1 MLNRENKTAIT
12 RKGMVSNR
20 LNKFSIRK
28 YTVGTASILVGTT
41 LIFGLGNQEAK
52 AAESTNK
59 ELNEATTSAS
69 DNQSSGK
76 VDMQQLNQEDNTK
89 NDNQKEMVS
98 SQGNETTSNGN
109 KSIEK
114 ESVQSTTGNKVE
126 VSTAKSDEQASPK
139 STNEDLNTKQTI
151 SNQEALQPD
160 LQENKSVVNAQP
172 TNEENKKVDAKT
184 ESTTLNVKSDA
195 IKSNAETLVDNN
207 SNSNNENNA
216 DIILPK
222 STAPKRLNTRMRMA
236 AIQPNSTDSKNVND
250 LITSNTTL
258 TVVDADNSKTIVPAQ
273 DYLSLKSQITVDDKV
288 KSGDYF
294 TIKYSDTVQVYGL
307 NPEDIKNIGDIKDPN
322 NGETI
327 ATAKHDTANNLIT
340 YTFTDYVDRFNS
352 VKMGINYSIYMD
364 ADTIPVDKKDV
375 PFSVTI
381 GNQITTT
388 TADITYPA
396 YKEAD
401 NNSIG
406 SAFTETV
413 SHVGNVEDPGY
424 YNQVVYV
431 NPMDKDLKG
440 AKLKVEAYHPK
451 YPTNIGQINQ
461 NVTNIKIYRVPEG
474 YTLNKGYDVN
484 TNDLVDV
491 TDEFKN
497 KMTYGS
503 NQSVN
508 LDFGDITS
516 AYVVMVNTKFQYTN
530 SESPTLVQM
539 ATLSSTGNKSVS
551 TGNALGFTNNQSGG
565 AGQEVYKIGNYVWE
579 DTNKNG
585 VQELGEKGVGNVTV
599 TVFDNNTNT
608 KVGEA
613 VTKEDGSYLIPNLP
627 NGDYRVEFSN
637 LPKGYEVTPSKQGN
651 NEELDS
657 NGLSSVITVNGKDN
671 LSADLG
677 IYKPK
682 YNLGDYVWEDTN
694 KNGIQ
699 DQDEKGISGVTVTLK
714 DENGNV
720 LKTVT
725 TDADGKYKFTDLDN
739 GNYKVEFTTPEGYTP
754 TTVTSGSD
762 IEKDSNGLTTTGVI
776 NGADNMT
783 LDSGFYKT
791 PKYNL
796 GNYVWEDTNK
806 DGKQDSTEKGISG
819 VTVTLKNENGEVLQ
833 TTKTDKDGKYQFTGL
848 ENGTYKV
855 EFETPSGYTP
865 TQVGSGT
872 DEGID
877 SNGTSTT
884 GVIKDKDNDTIDS
897 GFYKPTYNLGDYV
910 WEDTNKNGVQDKDE
924 KGISGVTVTL
934 KDEND
939 KVLKTVTTDENGKYQ
954 FTDLNNGTYKV
965 EFETPSGYTPT
976 SVTSGNDTEK
986 DSNGLTTT
994 GVIKDADNM
1003 TLDSGFYKTP
1013 KYSLGDY
1020 VWYDSNK
1027 DGKQD
1032 STEKGIKDVKVTL
1045 LNEKGEVIGTTKTD
1059 ENGKYRFDNLDS
1071 GKYKVIFEKSAG
1083 YLPTKVNGTT
1093 DGEKDSNGSS
1103 VTVKINGKDDMSL
1116 DTGFYKEPKYNLG
1129 DYVWEDT
1136 NKDGIQDANEPGIKD
1151 VKVTLKDSTG
1161 KVIGTTT
1168 TDASGKYKFTDLD
1181 NGNYTV
1187 EFETPAGYTP
1197 TVKNTTAEDKDSNG
1211 LTTTG
1216 VIKDADNMTLDS
1228 GFYKTPKYSLG
1239 DYVWYDSNKDG

>member
-69 DNQSSGK
+69 DNQSSDK

-109 KSIEK
+109 KLIEK

-160 LQENKSVVNAQP
+160 LQENKSVVNVQP

-195 IKSNAETLVDNN
+195 IKSNDETLVDNN

-222 STAPKRLNTRMRMA
+222 STAPKRLNTRMRIA
-236 AIQPNSTDSKNVND
+236 AVQPSSTEAKNVND

-258 TVVDADNSKTIVPAQ
+258 TVVDADKNNKIVPAQ

-352 VKMGINYSIYMD
+352 VQMGINYSIYMD
-364 ADTIPVDKKDV
+364 ADTIPVSKNDV
-375 PFSVTI
+375 EFNVTI
-381 GNQITTT
+381 GNTTT
-388 TADITYPA
+388 KTTANIQYPD
-396 YKEAD
+396 YVVNEK
-401 NNSIG
+401 NSIG

-413 SHVGNVEDPGY
+413 SHVGNKENPGY
-424 YNQVVYV
+424 YKQTIYV
-431 NPMDKDLKG
+431 NPSENSLTN
-440 AKLKVEAYHPK
+440 AKLKVQAYHSS
-451 YPTNIGQINQ
+451 YPNNIGQINKD
-461 NVTNIKIYRVPEG
+461 VTDIKIYQVPKG

-484 TNDLVDV
+484 TKELTDV
-491 TDEFKN
+491 TNQYLQKI
-497 KMTYGS
+497 TYGDNNS
-503 NQSVN
+503 AVI
-508 LDFGDITS
+508 DFGNADS

-714 DENGNV
+714 DDNGNV

-762 IEKDSNGLTTTGVI
+762 IE
-776 NGADNMT
+776 
-783 LDSGFYKT
+783 
-791 PKYNL
+791 
-796 GNYVWEDTNK
+796 
-806 DGKQDSTEKGISG
+806 
-819 VTVTLKNENGEVLQ
+819 
-833 TTKTDKDGKYQFTGL
+833 
-848 ENGTYKV
+848 
-855 EFETPSGYTP
+855 
-865 TQVGSGT
+865 
-872 DEGID
+872 
-877 SNGTSTT
+877 
-884 GVIKDKDNDTIDS
+884 
-897 GFYKPTYNLGDYV
+897 
-910 WEDTNKNGVQDKDE
+910 
-924 KGISGVTVTL
+924 
-934 KDEND
+934 
-939 KVLKTVTTDENGKYQ
+939 
-954 FTDLNNGTYKV
+954 
-965 EFETPSGYTPT
+965 
-976 SVTSGNDTEK
+976 
-986 DSNGLTTT
+986 
-994 GVIKDADNM
+994 
-1003 TLDSGFYKTP
+1003 
-1013 KYSLGDY
+1013 
-1020 VWYDSNK
+1020 
-1027 DGKQD
+1027 
-1032 STEKGIKDVKVTL
+1032 
-1045 LNEKGEVIGTTKTD
+1045 
-1059 ENGKYRFDNLDS
+1059 
-1071 GKYKVIFEKSAG
+1071 
-1083 YLPTKVNGTT
+1083 
-1093 DGEKDSNGSS
+1093 
-1103 VTVKINGKDDMSL
+1103 
-1116 DTGFYKEPKYNLG
+1116 
-1129 DYVWEDT
+1129 
-1136 NKDGIQDANEPGIKD
+1136 
-1151 VKVTLKDSTG
+1151 
-1161 KVIGTTT
+1161 
-1168 TDASGKYKFTDLD
+1168 
-1181 NGNYTV
+1181 
-1187 EFETPAGYTP
+1187 
-1197 TVKNTTAEDKDSNG
+1197 
-1211 LTTTG
+1211 
-1216 VIKDADNMTLDS
+1216 
-1228 GFYKTPKYSLG
+1228 
-1239 DYVWYDSNKDG
+1239 

>member
-1 MLNRENKTAIT
+1 
-12 RKGMVSNR
+12 
-20 LNKFSIRK
+20 
-28 YTVGTASILVGTT
+28 
-41 LIFGLGNQEAK
+41 
-52 AAESTNK
+52 
-59 ELNEATTSAS
+59 
-69 DNQSSGK
+69 
-76 VDMQQLNQEDNTK
+76 
-89 NDNQKEMVS
+89 
-98 SQGNETTSNGN
+98 
-109 KSIEK
+109 
-114 ESVQSTTGNKVE
+114 
-126 VSTAKSDEQASPK
+126 
-139 STNEDLNTKQTI
+139 
-151 SNQEALQPD
+151 
-160 LQENKSVVNAQP
+160 
-172 TNEENKKVDAKT
+172 
-184 ESTTLNVKSDA
+184 
-195 IKSNAETLVDNN
+195 
-207 SNSNNENNA
+207 
-216 DIILPK
+216 
-222 STAPKRLNTRMRMA
+222 
-236 AIQPNSTDSKNVND
+236 
-250 LITSNTTL
+250 
-258 TVVDADNSKTIVPAQ
+258 
-273 DYLSLKSQITVDDKV
+273 SQITVDDKV

-776 NGADNMT
+776 
-783 LDSGFYKT
+783 
-791 PKYNL
+791 
-796 GNYVWEDTNK
+796 
-806 DGKQDSTEKGISG
+806 
-819 VTVTLKNENGEVLQ
+819 
-833 TTKTDKDGKYQFTGL
+833 
-848 ENGTYKV
+848 
-855 EFETPSGYTP
+855 
-865 TQVGSGT
+865 
-872 DEGID
+872 
-877 SNGTSTT
+877 
-884 GVIKDKDNDTIDS
+884 KDKDNDTIDS

-1032 STEKGIKDVKVTL
+1032 STEKGIKDVKVIL

-1071 GKYKVIFEKSAG
+1071 GKYKVIFEK
-1083 YLPTKVNGTT
+1083 PTGLTQTGTNTTEDDKDADGGEVDVTIT
-1093 DGEKDSNGSS
+1093 DH
-1103 VTVKINGKDDMSL
+1103 DD
-1116 DTGFYKEPKYNLG
+1116 
-1129 DYVWEDT
+1129 
-1136 NKDGIQDANEPGIKD
+1136 
-1151 VKVTLKDSTG
+1151 
-1161 KVIGTTT
+1161 
-1168 TDASGKYKFTDLD
+1168 FTLD
-1181 NGNYTV
+1181 NGYY
-1187 EFETPAGYTP
+1187 EEET
-1197 TVKNTTAEDKDSNG
+1197 
-1211 LTTTG
+1211 
-1216 VIKDADNMTLDS
+1216 
-1228 GFYKTPKYSLG
+1228 
-1239 DYVWYDSNKDG
+1239 

>member
-1 MLNRENKTAIT
+1 MLNRENKTVIT

-69 DNQSSGK
+69 DNQSSDK

-222 STAPKRLNTRMRMA
+222 STAPKRLNTRMRIA
-236 AIQPNSTDSKNVND
+236 AVQPSSTEAKNVND

-258 TVVDADNSKTIVPAQ
+258 TVVDADKNNKIVPAQ
-273 DYLSLKSQITVDDKV
+273 DYLELKSQIKVDDKV

-352 VKMGINYSIYMD
+352 VQMGINYSIYMD
-364 ADTIPVDKKDV
+364 ADTIPVSKNDV
-375 PFSVTI
+375 EFNVTI
-381 GNQITTT
+381 GNTTT
-388 TADITYPA
+388 KTTANIQYPD
-396 YKEAD
+396 YVVNEK
-401 NNSIG
+401 NSIG

-413 SHVGNVEDPGY
+413 SHVGNKENPGY
-424 YNQVVYV
+424 YKQTIYV
-431 NPMDKDLKG
+431 NPSENSLTN
-440 AKLKVEAYHPK
+440 AKLKVQAYHSS
-451 YPTNIGQINQ
+451 YPNNIGQINKE
-461 NVTNIKIYRVPEG
+461 VTDIKIYQVPKG

-484 TNDLVDV
+484 TKELTDV
-491 TDEFKN
+491 TNQYLQKI
-497 KMTYGS
+497 TYGDNNS
-503 NQSVN
+503 AVI
-508 LDFGDITS
+508 DFGNADS
-516 AYVVMVNTKFQYTN
+516 AYVVMVNTKFQYTT

-539 ATLSSTGNKSVS
+539 VTLSSNNSKSAS
-551 TGNALGFTNNQSGG
+551 MGNALGFTNNQSGG

-1071 GKYKVIFEKSAG
+1071 GKYKVIFEK
-1083 YLPTKVNGTT
+1083 
-1093 DGEKDSNGSS
+1093 
-1103 VTVKINGKDDMSL
+1103 
-1116 DTGFYKEPKYNLG
+1116 
-1129 DYVWEDT
+1129 
-1136 NKDGIQDANEPGIKD
+1136 
-1151 VKVTLKDSTG
+1151 
-1161 KVIGTTT
+1161 
-1168 TDASGKYKFTDLD
+1168 
-1181 NGNYTV
+1181 
-1187 EFETPAGYTP
+1187 PAG
-1197 TVKNTTAEDKDSNG
+1197 
-1211 LTTTG
+1211 L
-1216 VIKDADNMTLDS
+1216 
-1228 GFYKTPKYSLG
+1228 
-1239 DYVWYDSNKDG
+1239 

>member
-69 DNQSSGK
+69 DNQSSDKG
-76 VDMQQLNQEDNTK
+76 DMQQLNQEDNTK

-151 SNQEALQPD
+151 SNQEGLQPD
-160 LQENKSVVNAQP
+160 LLENKSVVNVQP

-222 STAPKRLNTRMRMA
+222 STAPKSLNTRMRMA

-657 NGLSSVITVNGKDN
+657 NGLSLVITVNGKDN

-1071 GKYKVIFEKSAG
+1071 GKYKVIFEK
-1083 YLPTKVNGTT
+1083 
-1093 DGEKDSNGSS
+1093 
-1103 VTVKINGKDDMSL
+1103 
-1116 DTGFYKEPKYNLG
+1116 
-1129 DYVWEDT
+1129 
-1136 NKDGIQDANEPGIKD
+1136 
-1151 VKVTLKDSTG
+1151 
-1161 KVIGTTT
+1161 
-1168 TDASGKYKFTDLD
+1168 
-1181 NGNYTV
+1181 
-1187 EFETPAGYTP
+1187 PAGLTQ
-1197 TVKNTTAEDKDSNG
+1197 TGTNTTEDDKD
-1211 LTTTG
+1211 
-1216 VIKDADNMTLDS
+1216 A
-1228 GFYKTPKYSLG
+1228 
-1239 DYVWYDSNKDG
+1239 

>member
-1 MLNRENKTAIT
+1 MLNRENKTAMT

-41 LIFGLGNQEAK
+41 LIFGIGSQEAK
-52 AAESTNK
+52 AAEVTNK
-59 ELNEATTSAS
+59 EMKEDATSVNNDQVS
-69 DNQSSGK
+69 KK
-76 VDMQQLNQEDNTK
+76 VDTGQLNKDGNTSKVDTEQLNDENINKVANQKEVTRVENSVASEKNNNSQPSENGKLQTSDVKKTEDNNATSDDQVTTTVNSQQLNTDN
-89 NDNQKEMVS
+89 
-98 SQGNETTSNGN
+98 TTSNATMSAAPIN
-109 KSIEK
+109 VSKDDLKINSE
-114 ESVQSTTGNKVE
+114 E
-126 VSTAKSDEQASPK
+126 VRNVGEKSD
-139 STNEDLNTKQTI
+139 NT
-151 SNQEALQPD
+151 D
-160 LQENKSVVNAQP
+160 NA
-172 TNEENKKVDAKT
+172 NG
-184 ESTTLNVKSDA
+184 SDV
-195 IKSNAETLVDNN
+195 IM
-207 SNSNNENNA
+207 
-216 DIILPK
+216 PK
-222 STAPKRLNTRMRMA
+222 STAPKRLNTRMRIA
-236 AIQPNSTDSKNVND
+236 AVQPSSTDSKNVNN
-250 LITSNTTL
+250 LITSTTTL
-258 TVVDADNSKTIVPAQ
+258 TVVDADKNNKIVPAQ
-273 DYLSLKSQITVDDKV
+273 DYLALKSQIKVDDKV

-352 VKMGINYSIYMD
+352 VQMGINYSIYMD
-364 ADTIPVDKKDV
+364 ADTIPVSKNDV
-375 PFSVTI
+375 EFNVTI
-381 GNQITTT
+381 GNDTTKT
-388 TADITYPA
+388 TANIQYPD
-396 YKEAD
+396 YVVNEK
-401 NNSIG
+401 NSIG

-413 SHVGNVEDPGY
+413 SHVGNKENPGY
-424 YNQVVYV
+424 YKQTIYV
-431 NPMDKDLKG
+431 NPSENSLTN
-440 AKLKVEAYHPK
+440 AKLKVQAYHSS
-451 YPTNIGQINQ
+451 YPNNIGQINKE
-461 NVTNIKIYRVPEG
+461 VTDIKIYQVPKG

-484 TNDLVDV
+484 TKELTDV
-491 TDEFKN
+491 TNQYLQKI
-497 KMTYGS
+497 TYGDNNS
-503 NQSVN
+503 AVI
-508 LDFGDITS
+508 DFGNADS
-516 AYVVMVNTKFQYTN
+516 AYVVMVNTKFQYTT

-539 ATLSSTGNKSVS
+539 VTLSSDNSKSAS
-551 TGNALGFTNNQSGG
+551 MGNALGFTNNQSGG

-637 LPKGYEVTPSKQGN
+637 LPQGYEVTPSKQGN

-657 NGLSSVITVNGKDN
+657 NGVSSVITVNGKDN

-855 EFETPSGYTP
+855 EFETPLGYTP

-1071 GKYKVIFEKSAG
+1071 GKYKVIFEK
-1083 YLPTKVNGTT
+1083 
-1093 DGEKDSNGSS
+1093 
-1103 VTVKINGKDDMSL
+1103 
-1116 DTGFYKEPKYNLG
+1116 
-1129 DYVWEDT
+1129 
-1136 NKDGIQDANEPGIKD
+1136 
-1151 VKVTLKDSTG
+1151 
-1161 KVIGTTT
+1161 
-1168 TDASGKYKFTDLD
+1168 
-1181 NGNYTV
+1181 
-1187 EFETPAGYTP
+1187 PAG
-1197 TVKNTTAEDKDSNG
+1197 
-1211 LTTTG
+1211 LTQT
-1216 VIKDADNMTLDS
+1216 
-1228 GFYKTPKYSLG
+1228 
-1239 DYVWYDSNKDG
+1239 

>member
-69 DNQSSGK
+69 DNQSSDK

-109 KSIEK
+109 KLIEK

-160 LQENKSVVNAQP
+160 LQENKSVVNVQP

-195 IKSNAETLVDNN
+195 IKSNDETLVDNN

-222 STAPKRLNTRMRMA
+222 STAPKRLNTRMRIA
-236 AIQPNSTDSKNVND
+236 AVQPSSTEAKNVND

-258 TVVDADNSKTIVPAQ
+258 TVVDADKNNKIVPAQ

-352 VKMGINYSIYMD
+352 VQMGINYSIYMD
-364 ADTIPVDKKDV
+364 ADTIPVSKNDV
-375 PFSVTI
+375 EFNVTI
-381 GNQITTT
+381 GNTTT
-388 TADITYPA
+388 KTTANIQYPD
-396 YKEAD
+396 YVVNEK
-401 NNSIG
+401 NSIG

-413 SHVGNVEDPGY
+413 SHVGNKENPGY
-424 YNQVVYV
+424 YKQTIYV
-431 NPMDKDLKG
+431 NPSENSLTN
-440 AKLKVEAYHPK
+440 AKLKVQAYHSS
-451 YPTNIGQINQ
+451 YPNNIGQINKD
-461 NVTNIKIYRVPEG
+461 VTDIKIYQVPKG

-484 TNDLVDV
+484 TKELTDV
-491 TDEFKN
+491 TNQYLQKI
-497 KMTYGS
+497 TYGDNNS
-503 NQSVN
+503 AVI
-508 LDFGDITS
+508 DFGNADS

-939 KVLKTVTTDENGKYQ
+939 KVLKTVTTDESGKYQ

-1059 ENGKYRFDNLDS
+1059 ENGKYCFDNLDS
-1071 GKYKVIFEKSAG
+1071 GKYKVIFEKPAG
-1083 YLPTKVNGTT
+1083 LTQTGTNTTEDDKDADGGEVDVTIT
-1093 DGEKDSNGSS
+1093 DH
-1103 VTVKINGKDDMSL
+1103 DD
-1116 DTGFYKEPKYNLG
+1116 
-1129 DYVWEDT
+1129 
-1136 NKDGIQDANEPGIKD
+1136 
-1151 VKVTLKDSTG
+1151 
-1161 KVIGTTT
+1161 
-1168 TDASGKYKFTDLD
+1168 FTLD
-1181 NGNYTV
+1181 NGYY
-1187 EFETPAGYTP
+1187 EE
-1197 TVKNTTAEDKDSNG
+1197 
-1211 LTTTG
+1211 
-1216 VIKDADNMTLDS
+1216 
-1228 GFYKTPKYSLG
+1228 
-1239 DYVWYDSNKDG
+1239 

>member
-69 DNQSSGK
+69 DNQSSDK

-109 KSIEK
+109 KLIEK

-160 LQENKSVVNAQP
+160 LQENKSVVNVQP

-236 AIQPNSTDSKNVND
+236 AIQPNSTDSKNVNN
-250 LITSNTTL
+250 LITSTTTL
-258 TVVDADNSKTIVPAQ
+258 TVVDADKNNKIVPAQ
-273 DYLSLKSQITVDDKV
+273 DYLTLKSQIKVDDKV

-352 VKMGINYSIYMD
+352 VQMGINYSIYMD
-364 ADTIPVDKKDV
+364 ADTIPVSKNDV
-375 PFSVTI
+375 EFNVTI
-381 GNQITTT
+381 GNTTT
-388 TADITYPA
+388 KTTANIQYPD
-396 YKEAD
+396 YVSRD

-413 SHVGNVEDPGY
+413 SHAGNAEDPGY
-424 YNQVVYV
+424 YIQTVYV
-431 NPMDKDLKG
+431 NPSEKTLTN
-440 AKLKVEAYHPK
+440 AKLKVEAYHK
-451 YPTNIGQINQ
+451 DYPDNVGQINK
-461 NVTNIKIYRVPEG
+461 NVTKIKIYQAPKDYV
-474 YTLNKGYDVN
+474 LNKGYDVN
-484 TNDLVDV
+484 TNQLIDV
-491 TDEFKN
+491 TEQFKD
-497 KMTYGS
+497 KITYGT
-503 NQSVN
+503 NDSVN
-508 LDFGDITS
+508 VDFGSINNS
-516 AYVVMVNTKFQYTN
+516 YVVMVDTKFEFTT

-539 ATLSSTGNKSVS
+539 ATLTSDGNRSVS

-1059 ENGKYRFDNLDS
+1059 ENGKY
-1071 GKYKVIFEKSAG
+1071 
-1083 YLPTKVNGTT
+1083 
-1093 DGEKDSNGSS
+1093 
-1103 VTVKINGKDDMSL
+1103 
-1116 DTGFYKEPKYNLG
+1116 
-1129 DYVWEDT
+1129 
-1136 NKDGIQDANEPGIKD
+1136 
-1151 VKVTLKDSTG
+1151 
-1161 KVIGTTT
+1161 
-1168 TDASGKYKFTDLD
+1168 
-1181 NGNYTV
+1181 
-1187 EFETPAGYTP
+1187 
-1197 TVKNTTAEDKDSNG
+1197 
-1211 LTTTG
+1211 
-1216 VIKDADNMTLDS
+1216 
-1228 GFYKTPKYSLG
+1228 
-1239 DYVWYDSNKDG
+1239 

>member
-69 DNQSSGK
+69 DNQSSDK

-109 KSIEK
+109 KLIEK

-160 LQENKSVVNAQP
+160 LQENKSVVNVQP

-195 IKSNAETLVDNN
+195 IKSNDETLVDNN

-222 STAPKRLNTRMRMA
+222 STAPKRLNTRMRIA
-236 AIQPNSTDSKNVND
+236 AVQPSSTEAKNVND

-258 TVVDADNSKTIVPAQ
+258 TVVDADKNNKIVPAQ

-352 VKMGINYSIYMD
+352 VQMGINYSIYMD
-364 ADTIPVDKKDV
+364 ADTIPVSKNDV
-375 PFSVTI
+375 EFNVTI
-381 GNQITTT
+381 GNTTT
-388 TADITYPA
+388 KTTANIQYPD
-396 YKEAD
+396 YVVNEK
-401 NNSIG
+401 NSIG

-413 SHVGNVEDPGY
+413 SHVGNKENPGY
-424 YNQVVYV
+424 YKQTIYV
-431 NPMDKDLKG
+431 NPSENSLTN
-440 AKLKVEAYHPK
+440 AKLKVQAYHSS
-451 YPTNIGQINQ
+451 YPNNIGQINKD
-461 NVTNIKIYRVPEG
+461 VTDIKIYQVPKG

-484 TNDLVDV
+484 TKELTDV
-491 TDEFKN
+491 TNQYLQKI
-497 KMTYGS
+497 TYGDNNS
-503 NQSVN
+503 AVI
-508 LDFGDITS
+508 DFGNADS

-833 TTKTDKDGKYQFTGL
+833 TTKTDKDGKYKFTGL

-994 GVIKDADNM
+994 GVIKDAD
-1003 TLDSGFYKTP
+1003 
-1013 KYSLGDY
+1013 
-1020 VWYDSNK
+1020 
-1027 DGKQD
+1027 
-1032 STEKGIKDVKVTL
+1032 
-1045 LNEKGEVIGTTKTD
+1045 
-1059 ENGKYRFDNLDS
+1059 
-1071 GKYKVIFEKSAG
+1071 
-1083 YLPTKVNGTT
+1083 
-1093 DGEKDSNGSS
+1093 
-1103 VTVKINGKDDMSL
+1103 
-1116 DTGFYKEPKYNLG
+1116 
-1129 DYVWEDT
+1129 
-1136 NKDGIQDANEPGIKD
+1136 
-1151 VKVTLKDSTG
+1151 
-1161 KVIGTTT
+1161 
-1168 TDASGKYKFTDLD
+1168 
-1181 NGNYTV
+1181 
-1187 EFETPAGYTP
+1187 
-1197 TVKNTTAEDKDSNG
+1197 
-1211 LTTTG
+1211 
-1216 VIKDADNMTLDS
+1216 
-1228 GFYKTPKYSLG
+1228 
-1239 DYVWYDSNKDG
+1239 

>member
-69 DNQSSGK
+69 DNQSSDK
-76 VDMQQLNQEDNTK
+76 VDMQQLNQEVNTK

-114 ESVQSTTGNKVE
+114 ESVQSITGNKVE

-160 LQENKSVVNAQP
+160 LQENKSVVNVQP

-195 IKSNAETLVDNN
+195 IKSSAETLVDNN
-207 SNSNNENNA
+207 GNSNNENNA

-236 AIQPNSTDSKNVND
+236 AIQPTSTDSKNVND

-258 TVVDADNSKTIVPAQ
+258 TVVDADKNNKIVPAQ
-273 DYLSLKSQITVDDKV
+273 DYLALKSQMTVDDKV

-327 ATAKHDTANNLIT
+327 ATAKHDTVNNLIT

-352 VKMGINYSIYMD
+352 VQMGINYSIYMD
-364 ADTIPVDKKDV
+364 ADTIPVSKNDV
-375 PFSVTI
+375 EFNVTI
-381 GNQITTT
+381 GNTTT
-388 TADITYPA
+388 KTTANIQYSDYVVNE
-396 YKEAD
+396 K
-401 NNSIG
+401 NSIG

-413 SHVGNVEDPGY
+413 SHVGNKENPGY
-424 YNQVVYV
+424 YKQTIYV
-431 NPMDKDLKG
+431 NPSENSLTN
-440 AKLKVEAYHPK
+440 AKLKVQAYHSS
-451 YPTNIGQINQ
+451 YPNNIGQINKE
-461 NVTNIKIYRVPEG
+461 VTDIKIYQVPKG

-484 TNDLVDV
+484 TKELTDV
-491 TDEFKN
+491 TNQYLQKI
-497 KMTYGS
+497 TYGDNNS
-503 NQSVN
+503 AVI
-508 LDFGDITS
+508 DFGNADS
-516 AYVVMVNTKFQYTN
+516 AYVVMVNTKFQYTT

-539 ATLSSTGNKSVS
+539 VTLSSDNSKSAS
-551 TGNALGFTNNQSGG
+551 MGNALGFTNNQSGG

-637 LPKGYEVTPSKQGN
+637 LPQGYEVTPSKQGN

-657 NGLSSVITVNGKDN
+657 NGVSSVITVNGKDN

-714 DENGNV
+714 DESGNV

-739 GNYKVEFTTPEGYTP
+739 GNYKVEFITPEGYTP

-855 EFETPSGYTP
+855 EFETPAGYTP

-939 KVLKTVTTDENGKYQ
+939 KVLQTVTTDENGKYQ
-954 FTDLNNGTYKV
+954 FTDLKNGTYKV

-1032 STEKGIKDVKVTL
+1032 STEKGIKDVTVTL

-1071 GKYKVIFEKSAG
+1071 GKYKVIFEK
-1083 YLPTKVNGTT
+1083 
-1093 DGEKDSNGSS
+1093 
-1103 VTVKINGKDDMSL
+1103 
-1116 DTGFYKEPKYNLG
+1116 
-1129 DYVWEDT
+1129 
-1136 NKDGIQDANEPGIKD
+1136 
-1151 VKVTLKDSTG
+1151 
-1161 KVIGTTT
+1161 
-1168 TDASGKYKFTDLD
+1168 
-1181 NGNYTV
+1181 
-1187 EFETPAGYTP
+1187 PAGLTQ
-1197 TVKNTTAEDKDSNG
+1197 TGTNTTEDD
-1211 LTTTG
+1211 
-1216 VIKDADNMTLDS
+1216 KDADGGEVDVTITDHDDFTIDNGYFEEET
-1228 GFYKTPKYSLG
+1228 
-1239 DYVWYDSNKDG
+1239 

>member
-69 DNQSSGK
+69 DNQSSDK

-160 LQENKSVVNAQP
+160 LQENKSVVNVQP

-222 STAPKRLNTRMRMA
+222 STAPKRLNTRMRIA
-236 AIQPNSTDSKNVND
+236 AVQPSSTEAKNVND

-258 TVVDADNSKTIVPAQ
+258 TVVDADKNNKIVPAQ

-352 VKMGINYSIYMD
+352 VQMGINYSIYMD
-364 ADTIPVDKKDV
+364 ADTIPVSKNDV
-375 PFSVTI
+375 EFNVTI
-381 GNQITTT
+381 GNTTT
-388 TADITYPA
+388 KTTANIQYPD
-396 YKEAD
+396 YVVNEK
-401 NNSIG
+401 NSIG

-413 SHVGNVEDPGY
+413 SHVGNKENPGY
-424 YNQVVYV
+424 YKQTIYV
-431 NPMDKDLKG
+431 NPSENSLTN
-440 AKLKVEAYHPK
+440 AKLKVQAYHSS
-451 YPTNIGQINQ
+451 YPNNIGQINKD
-461 NVTNIKIYRVPEG
+461 VTDIKIYQVPKG

-484 TNDLVDV
+484 TKELTDV
-491 TDEFKN
+491 TNQYLQKI
-497 KMTYGS
+497 TYGDNNS
-503 NQSVN
+503 AVI
-508 LDFGDITS
+508 DFGNADS
-516 AYVVMVNTKFQYTN
+516 AYVVMVNTKFQYTT

-539 ATLSSTGNKSVS
+539 VTLSSDNSKSAS
-551 TGNALGFTNNQSGG
+551 MGNALGFTNNQSGG

-585 VQELGEKGVGNVTV
+585 IQELGEVGVKGVTV
-599 TVFDNNTNT
+599 VAYDNKTN
-608 KVGEA
+608 KEVGRTITDE
-613 VTKEDGSYLIPNLP
+613 KGGYLIPNLP

-806 DGKQDSTEKGISG
+806 DGKQDSTEKGISS

-1071 GKYKVIFEKSAG
+1071 GKYKVIFEK
-1083 YLPTKVNGTT
+1083 
-1093 DGEKDSNGSS
+1093 
-1103 VTVKINGKDDMSL
+1103 
-1116 DTGFYKEPKYNLG
+1116 
-1129 DYVWEDT
+1129 
-1136 NKDGIQDANEPGIKD
+1136 
-1151 VKVTLKDSTG
+1151 
-1161 KVIGTTT
+1161 
-1168 TDASGKYKFTDLD
+1168 
-1181 NGNYTV
+1181 
-1187 EFETPAGYTP
+1187 PAGLTQ
-1197 TVKNTTAEDKDSNG
+1197 TGTNTTEDD
-1211 LTTTG
+1211 
-1216 VIKDADNMTLDS
+1216 KDADGGEVDVTITDH
-1228 GFYKTPKYSLG
+1228 
-1239 DYVWYDSNKDG
+1239 D

>member
-69 DNQSSGK
+69 DNQSSDK

-222 STAPKRLNTRMRMA
+222 STAPKRLNTRMRIA
-236 AIQPNSTDSKNVND
+236 AVQPSSTEAKNVND

-258 TVVDADNSKTIVPAQ
+258 TVVDADKNNKIVPAQ
-273 DYLSLKSQITVDDKV
+273 DYLELKSQIKVDDKV

-352 VKMGINYSIYMD
+352 VQMGINYSIYMD
-364 ADTIPVDKKDV
+364 ADTIPVSKNDV
-375 PFSVTI
+375 EFNVTI
-381 GNQITTT
+381 GNTTT
-388 TADITYPA
+388 KTTANIQYPD
-396 YKEAD
+396 YVVNEK
-401 NNSIG
+401 NSIG

-413 SHVGNVEDPGY
+413 SHVGNKENPGY
-424 YNQVVYV
+424 YKQTIYV
-431 NPMDKDLKG
+431 NPSENSLTN
-440 AKLKVEAYHPK
+440 AKLKVQAYHSS
-451 YPTNIGQINQ
+451 YPNNIGQINKE
-461 NVTNIKIYRVPEG
+461 VTDIKIYQVPKG

-484 TNDLVDV
+484 TKELTDV
-491 TDEFKN
+491 TNQYLQKI
-497 KMTYGS
+497 TYGDNNS
-503 NQSVN
+503 AVI
-508 LDFGDITS
+508 DFGNADS
-516 AYVVMVNTKFQYTN
+516 AYVVMVNTKFQYTT

-539 ATLSSTGNKSVS
+539 VTLSSNNSKSAS
-551 TGNALGFTNNQSGG
+551 MGNALGFTNNQSGG

-1071 GKYKVIFEKSAG
+1071 GKYKVIFEK
-1083 YLPTKVNGTT
+1083 
-1093 DGEKDSNGSS
+1093 
-1103 VTVKINGKDDMSL
+1103 
-1116 DTGFYKEPKYNLG
+1116 
-1129 DYVWEDT
+1129 
-1136 NKDGIQDANEPGIKD
+1136 
-1151 VKVTLKDSTG
+1151 
-1161 KVIGTTT
+1161 
-1168 TDASGKYKFTDLD
+1168 
-1181 NGNYTV
+1181 
-1187 EFETPAGYTP
+1187 PAGLTQ
-1197 TVKNTTAEDKDSNG
+1197 TGTNTTED
-1211 LTTTG
+1211 
-1216 VIKDADNMTLDS
+1216 
-1228 GFYKTPKYSLG
+1228 
-1239 DYVWYDSNKDG
+1239 

>member
-69 DNQSSGK
+69 DNQSSDK

-109 KSIEK
+109 KLIEK

-160 LQENKSVVNAQP
+160 LQENKSVVNVQP

-195 IKSNAETLVDNN
+195 IKSNDETLVDNN

-222 STAPKRLNTRMRMA
+222 STAPKRLNTRMRIA
-236 AIQPNSTDSKNVND
+236 AVQPSSTEAKNVND

-258 TVVDADNSKTIVPAQ
+258 TVVDADKNNKIVPAQ

-352 VKMGINYSIYMD
+352 VQMGINYSIYMD
-364 ADTIPVDKKDV
+364 ADTIPVSKNDV
-375 PFSVTI
+375 EFNVTI
-381 GNQITTT
+381 GNTTT
-388 TADITYPA
+388 KTTANIQYPD
-396 YKEAD
+396 YVVNE

-413 SHVGNVEDPGY
+413 SHVGNKENPGY
-424 YNQVVYV
+424 YKQTIYV
-431 NPMDKDLKG
+431 NPSENSLTN
-440 AKLKVEAYHPK
+440 AKLKVQAYHSS
-451 YPTNIGQINQ
+451 YPNNIGQINKD
-461 NVTNIKIYRVPEG
+461 VTDIKIYQVPKG

-484 TNDLVDV
+484 TKELTDV
-491 TDEFKN
+491 TNQYLQKI
-497 KMTYGS
+497 TYGDNNS
-503 NQSVN
+503 AVI
-508 LDFGDITS
+508 DFGNADS

-1059 ENGKYRFDNLDS
+1059 ENGKYCFDNL
-1071 GKYKVIFEKSAG
+1071 
-1083 YLPTKVNGTT
+1083 
-1093 DGEKDSNGSS
+1093 
-1103 VTVKINGKDDMSL
+1103 
-1116 DTGFYKEPKYNLG
+1116 
-1129 DYVWEDT
+1129 
-1136 NKDGIQDANEPGIKD
+1136 
-1151 VKVTLKDSTG
+1151 
-1161 KVIGTTT
+1161 
-1168 TDASGKYKFTDLD
+1168 
-1181 NGNYTV
+1181 
-1187 EFETPAGYTP
+1187 
-1197 TVKNTTAEDKDSNG
+1197 
-1211 LTTTG
+1211 
-1216 VIKDADNMTLDS
+1216 
-1228 GFYKTPKYSLG
+1228 
-1239 DYVWYDSNKDG
+1239 

>member
-69 DNQSSGK
+69 DNQSSDK

-109 KSIEK
+109 KLIEK

-160 LQENKSVVNAQP
+160 LQENKSVVNVQP

-195 IKSNAETLVDNN
+195 IKSNDETLVDNN

-222 STAPKRLNTRMRMA
+222 STAPKRLNTRMRIA
-236 AIQPNSTDSKNVND
+236 AVQPSSTEAKNVND

-258 TVVDADNSKTIVPAQ
+258 TVVDADKNNKIVPAQ

-352 VKMGINYSIYMD
+352 VQMGINYSIYMD
-364 ADTIPVDKKDV
+364 ADTIPVSKNDV
-375 PFSVTI
+375 EFNVTI
-381 GNQITTT
+381 GNTTT
-388 TADITYPA
+388 KTTANIQYPD
-396 YKEAD
+396 YVVNEK
-401 NNSIG
+401 NSIG

-413 SHVGNVEDPGY
+413 SHVGNKENPGY
-424 YNQVVYV
+424 YKQTIYV
-431 NPMDKDLKG
+431 NPSENSLTN
-440 AKLKVEAYHPK
+440 AKLKVQAYHSS
-451 YPTNIGQINQ
+451 YPNNIGQINKD
-461 NVTNIKIYRVPEG
+461 VTDIKIYQVPKG

-484 TNDLVDV
+484 TKELTDV
-491 TDEFKN
+491 TNQYLQKI
-497 KMTYGS
+497 TYGDNNS
-503 NQSVN
+503 AVI
-508 LDFGDITS
+508 DFGNADS

-1032 STEKGIKDVKVTL
+1032 STEKGIKDVT
-1045 LNEKGEVIGTTKTD
+1045 
-1059 ENGKYRFDNLDS
+1059 
-1071 GKYKVIFEKSAG
+1071 
-1083 YLPTKVNGTT
+1083 
-1093 DGEKDSNGSS
+1093 
-1103 VTVKINGKDDMSL
+1103 
-1116 DTGFYKEPKYNLG
+1116 
-1129 DYVWEDT
+1129 
-1136 NKDGIQDANEPGIKD
+1136 
-1151 VKVTLKDSTG
+1151 
-1161 KVIGTTT
+1161 
-1168 TDASGKYKFTDLD
+1168 
-1181 NGNYTV
+1181 
-1187 EFETPAGYTP
+1187 
-1197 TVKNTTAEDKDSNG
+1197 
-1211 LTTTG
+1211 
-1216 VIKDADNMTLDS
+1216 
-1228 GFYKTPKYSLG
+1228 
-1239 DYVWYDSNKDG
+1239 

>member
-236 AIQPNSTDSKNVND
+236 AIQPNSTDPKNVND

-739 GNYKVEFTTPEGYTP
+739 GNYKVVFTTPEGYTP

-1071 GKYKVIFEKSAG
+1071 GKYKVIFEK
-1083 YLPTKVNGTT
+1083 
-1093 DGEKDSNGSS
+1093 
-1103 VTVKINGKDDMSL
+1103 
-1116 DTGFYKEPKYNLG
+1116 
-1129 DYVWEDT
+1129 
-1136 NKDGIQDANEPGIKD
+1136 
-1151 VKVTLKDSTG
+1151 
-1161 KVIGTTT
+1161 
-1168 TDASGKYKFTDLD
+1168 
-1181 NGNYTV
+1181 
-1187 EFETPAGYTP
+1187 PAGLTQ
-1197 TVKNTTAEDKDSNG
+1197 TGTNTTED
-1211 LTTTG
+1211 
-1216 VIKDADNMTLDS
+1216 
-1228 GFYKTPKYSLG
+1228 
-1239 DYVWYDSNKDG
+1239 

>member
-69 DNQSSGK
+69 DNQSSDK

-109 KSIEK
+109 KLIEK

-160 LQENKSVVNAQP
+160 LQENKSVVNVQP

-236 AIQPNSTDSKNVND
+236 AIQPNSTDSKNVNN
-250 LITSNTTL
+250 LITSTTTL
-258 TVVDADNSKTIVPAQ
+258 TVVDADKNNKIVPAQ
-273 DYLSLKSQITVDDKV
+273 DYLTLKSQIKVDDKV

-352 VKMGINYSIYMD
+352 VQMGINHSIYMD
-364 ADTIPVDKKDV
+364 ADTIPVSKNDV
-375 PFSVTI
+375 EFNVTI
-381 GNQITTT
+381 GNTTT
-388 TADITYPA
+388 KTTANIQYPD
-396 YKEAD
+396 YVSRD

-413 SHVGNVEDPGY
+413 SHAGNAEDPGY
-424 YNQVVYV
+424 YIQTVYV
-431 NPMDKDLKG
+431 NPSEKTLTN
-440 AKLKVEAYHPK
+440 AKLKVEAYHK
-451 YPTNIGQINQ
+451 DYPDNVGQINK
-461 NVTNIKIYRVPEG
+461 NVTKIKIYQAPKDYV
-474 YTLNKGYDVN
+474 LNKGYDVN
-484 TNDLVDV
+484 TNQLIDV
-491 TDEFKN
+491 TEQFKD
-497 KMTYGS
+497 KITYGT
-503 NQSVN
+503 NDSVN
-508 LDFGDITS
+508 VDFGSINNS
-516 AYVVMVNTKFQYTN
+516 YVVMVDTKFEFTT

-539 ATLSSTGNKSVS
+539 ATLTSDGNRSVS

-1071 GKYKVIFEKSAG
+1071 GKYKVIFEKPAG
-1083 YLPTKVNGTT
+1083 LTQTGTNTTEDDKDADGGEVDVTIT
-1093 DGEKDSNGSS
+1093 DH
-1103 VTVKINGKDDMSL
+1103 DD
-1116 DTGFYKEPKYNLG
+1116 
-1129 DYVWEDT
+1129 
-1136 NKDGIQDANEPGIKD
+1136 
-1151 VKVTLKDSTG
+1151 
-1161 KVIGTTT
+1161 
-1168 TDASGKYKFTDLD
+1168 FTLD
-1181 NGNYTV
+1181 NGY
-1187 EFETPAGYTP
+1187 FE
-1197 TVKNTTAEDKDSNG
+1197 EDTSDS
-1211 LTTTG
+1211 
-1216 VIKDADNMTLDS
+1216 DS
-1228 GFYKTPKYSLG
+1228 
-1239 DYVWYDSNKDG
+1239 DSDSDS

>member
-69 DNQSSGK
+69 DNQSSDK

-109 KSIEK
+109 KLIEK

-160 LQENKSVVNAQP
+160 LQENKSVVNVQP

-195 IKSNAETLVDNN
+195 IKSNDETLVDNN

-222 STAPKRLNTRMRMA
+222 STAPKRLNTRMRIA
-236 AIQPNSTDSKNVND
+236 AVQPSSTEAKNVND

-258 TVVDADNSKTIVPAQ
+258 TVVDADKNNKIVPAQ

-352 VKMGINYSIYMD
+352 VQMGINYSIYMD
-364 ADTIPVDKKDV
+364 ADTIPVSKNDV
-375 PFSVTI
+375 EFNVTI
-381 GNQITTT
+381 GNTTT
-388 TADITYPA
+388 KTTANIQYPD
-396 YKEAD
+396 YVVNEK
-401 NNSIG
+401 NSIG

-413 SHVGNVEDPGY
+413 SHVGNKENPGY
-424 YNQVVYV
+424 YKQTIYV
-431 NPMDKDLKG
+431 NPSENSLTN
-440 AKLKVEAYHPK
+440 AKLKVQAYHSS
-451 YPTNIGQINQ
+451 YPNNIGQINKD
-461 NVTNIKIYRVPEG
+461 VTDIKIYQVPKG

-484 TNDLVDV
+484 TKELTDV
-491 TDEFKN
+491 TNQYLQKI
-497 KMTYGS
+497 TYGDNNS
-503 NQSVN
+503 AVI
-508 LDFGDITS
+508 DFGNADS

-1032 STEKGIKDVKVTL
+1032 STEKGIKDVTVTL
-1045 LNEKGEVIGTTKTD
+1045 QNEKGEVIGTTKTD

-1071 GKYKVIFEKSAG
+1071 GKYKVIFEK
-1083 YLPTKVNGTT
+1083 
-1093 DGEKDSNGSS
+1093 
-1103 VTVKINGKDDMSL
+1103 
-1116 DTGFYKEPKYNLG
+1116 
-1129 DYVWEDT
+1129 
-1136 NKDGIQDANEPGIKD
+1136 
-1151 VKVTLKDSTG
+1151 
-1161 KVIGTTT
+1161 
-1168 TDASGKYKFTDLD
+1168 
-1181 NGNYTV
+1181 
-1187 EFETPAGYTP
+1187 PAG
-1197 TVKNTTAEDKDSNG
+1197 
-1211 LTTTG
+1211 
-1216 VIKDADNMTLDS
+1216 
-1228 GFYKTPKYSLG
+1228 
-1239 DYVWYDSNKDG
+1239 

>member
-69 DNQSSGK
+69 DNQSSDK

-109 KSIEK
+109 KLIEK

-160 LQENKSVVNAQP
+160 LQENKSVVNVQP

-195 IKSNAETLVDNN
+195 IKSNDETLVDNN

-222 STAPKRLNTRMRMA
+222 STAPKRLNTRMRIA
-236 AIQPNSTDSKNVND
+236 AVQPSSTEAKNVND

-258 TVVDADNSKTIVPAQ
+258 TVVDADKNNKIVPAQ

-352 VKMGINYSIYMD
+352 VQMGINYSIYMD
-364 ADTIPVDKKDV
+364 ADTIPVSKNDV
-375 PFSVTI
+375 EFNVTI
-381 GNQITTT
+381 GNTTT
-388 TADITYPA
+388 KTTANIQYPD
-396 YKEAD
+396 YVVNEK
-401 NNSIG
+401 NSIG

-413 SHVGNVEDPGY
+413 SHVGNKENPGY
-424 YNQVVYV
+424 YKQTIYV
-431 NPMDKDLKG
+431 NPSENSLTN
-440 AKLKVEAYHPK
+440 AKLKVQAYHSS
-451 YPTNIGQINQ
+451 YPNNIGQINKD
-461 NVTNIKIYRVPEG
+461 VTDIKIYQVPKG

-484 TNDLVDV
+484 TKELTDV
-491 TDEFKN
+491 TNQYLQKI
-497 KMTYGS
+497 TYGDNNS
-503 NQSVN
+503 AVI
-508 LDFGDITS
+508 DFGNADS

-1059 ENGKYRFDNLDS
+1059 ENGKYCFDN
-1071 GKYKVIFEKSAG
+1071 
-1083 YLPTKVNGTT
+1083 
-1093 DGEKDSNGSS
+1093 
-1103 VTVKINGKDDMSL
+1103 
-1116 DTGFYKEPKYNLG
+1116 
-1129 DYVWEDT
+1129 
-1136 NKDGIQDANEPGIKD
+1136 
-1151 VKVTLKDSTG
+1151 
-1161 KVIGTTT
+1161 
-1168 TDASGKYKFTDLD
+1168 
-1181 NGNYTV
+1181 
-1187 EFETPAGYTP
+1187 
-1197 TVKNTTAEDKDSNG
+1197 
-1211 LTTTG
+1211 
-1216 VIKDADNMTLDS
+1216 
-1228 GFYKTPKYSLG
+1228 
-1239 DYVWYDSNKDG
+1239 

>member
-1 MLNRENKTAIT
+1 MLNRENKTAMT

-41 LIFGLGNQEAK
+41 LIFGIGSQEAK
-52 AAESTNK
+52 AAEVTNK
-59 ELNEATTSAS
+59 EMKEDATSVNNDQVS
-69 DNQSSGK
+69 KK
-76 VDMQQLNQEDNTK
+76 VDTGQLNKDGNTSKVDTEQLNDENINKVANQKEVTRVENSVASEKNNNSQPSENGKLQTSDVKKTEDNNATSDDQVTTTVNSQQLNTDN
-89 NDNQKEMVS
+89 
-98 SQGNETTSNGN
+98 TTSNATMSAAPIN
-109 KSIEK
+109 VSKDDLKINSE
-114 ESVQSTTGNKVE
+114 E
-126 VSTAKSDEQASPK
+126 VRNVGEKSD
-139 STNEDLNTKQTI
+139 NT
-151 SNQEALQPD
+151 D
-160 LQENKSVVNAQP
+160 NA
-172 TNEENKKVDAKT
+172 NG
-184 ESTTLNVKSDA
+184 SDV
-195 IKSNAETLVDNN
+195 IM
-207 SNSNNENNA
+207 
-216 DIILPK
+216 PK
-222 STAPKRLNTRMRMA
+222 STAPKRLNTRMRIA
-236 AIQPNSTDSKNVND
+236 AVQPSSTDSKNVNN
-250 LITSNTTL
+250 LITSTTTL
-258 TVVDADNSKTIVPAQ
+258 TVVDADKNNKIVPAQ
-273 DYLSLKSQITVDDKV
+273 DYLALKSQIKVDDKV

-352 VKMGINYSIYMD
+352 VQMGINYSIYMD
-364 ADTIPVDKKDV
+364 ADTIPVSKNDV
-375 PFSVTI
+375 EFNVTI
-381 GNQITTT
+381 GNDTTKT
-388 TADITYPA
+388 TANIQYPD
-396 YKEAD
+396 YVVNEK
-401 NNSIG
+401 NSIG

-413 SHVGNVEDPGY
+413 SHVGNKENPGY
-424 YNQVVYV
+424 YKQTIYV
-431 NPMDKDLKG
+431 NPSENSLTN
-440 AKLKVEAYHPK
+440 AKLKVQAYHSS
-451 YPTNIGQINQ
+451 YPNNIGQINKE
-461 NVTNIKIYRVPEG
+461 VTDIKIYQVPKG

-484 TNDLVDV
+484 TKELTDV
-491 TDEFKN
+491 TNQYLQKI
-497 KMTYGS
+497 TYGDNNS
-503 NQSVN
+503 AVI
-508 LDFGDITS
+508 DFGNADS
-516 AYVVMVNTKFQYTN
+516 AYVVMVNTKFQYTT

-539 ATLSSTGNKSVS
+539 VTLSSDNSKSAS
-551 TGNALGFTNNQSGG
+551 MGNALGFTNNQSGG
-565 AGQEVYKIGNYVWE
+565 AGQEVYKI
-579 DTNKNG
+579 
-585 VQELGEKGVGNVTV
+585 
-599 TVFDNNTNT
+599 
-608 KVGEA
+608 
-613 VTKEDGSYLIPNLP
+613 
-627 NGDYRVEFSN
+627 
-637 LPKGYEVTPSKQGN
+637 
-651 NEELDS
+651 
-657 NGLSSVITVNGKDN
+657 
-671 LSADLG
+671 
-677 IYKPK
+677 
-682 YNLGDYVWEDTN
+682 GDYVWEDTN

-855 EFETPSGYTP
+855 EFETPLGYTP

-1071 GKYKVIFEKSAG
+1071 GKYKVIFEK
-1083 YLPTKVNGTT
+1083 
-1093 DGEKDSNGSS
+1093 
-1103 VTVKINGKDDMSL
+1103 
-1116 DTGFYKEPKYNLG
+1116 
-1129 DYVWEDT
+1129 
-1136 NKDGIQDANEPGIKD
+1136 
-1151 VKVTLKDSTG
+1151 
-1161 KVIGTTT
+1161 
-1168 TDASGKYKFTDLD
+1168 
-1181 NGNYTV
+1181 
-1187 EFETPAGYTP
+1187 PAG
-1197 TVKNTTAEDKDSNG
+1197 
-1211 LTTTG
+1211 L
-1216 VIKDADNMTLDS
+1216 
-1228 GFYKTPKYSLG
+1228 
-1239 DYVWYDSNKDG
+1239 

>member
-1 MLNRENKTAIT
+1 MLNRENKTAMT

-41 LIFGLGNQEAK
+41 LIFGIGSQEAK
-52 AAESTNK
+52 AAEVTNK
-59 ELNEATTSAS
+59 EMKEDATSVNNDQVS
-69 DNQSSGK
+69 KK
-76 VDMQQLNQEDNTK
+76 VDTGQLNKDGNTSKVDTEQLNDENINKVANQKEVTRVENSVASEKNNNSQPSENGKLQTSDVKKTEDNNVTSDDQVTTTVNSQQLNTDN
-89 NDNQKEMVS
+89 
-98 SQGNETTSNGN
+98 TTSNATMSAAPIN
-109 KSIEK
+109 VSKDDLKINSE
-114 ESVQSTTGNKVE
+114 E
-126 VSTAKSDEQASPK
+126 VRNVGEKSD
-139 STNEDLNTKQTI
+139 NT
-151 SNQEALQPD
+151 D
-160 LQENKSVVNAQP
+160 NA
-172 TNEENKKVDAKT
+172 NG
-184 ESTTLNVKSDA
+184 SDV
-195 IKSNAETLVDNN
+195 IM
-207 SNSNNENNA
+207 
-216 DIILPK
+216 PK
-222 STAPKRLNTRMRMA
+222 STAPKRLNTRMRIA
-236 AIQPNSTDSKNVND
+236 AVQPSSTDSKNVNN
-250 LITSNTTL
+250 LITSTTTL
-258 TVVDADNSKTIVPAQ
+258 TVVDADKNNKIVPAQ
-273 DYLSLKSQITVDDKV
+273 DYLALKSQIKVDDKV

-352 VKMGINYSIYMD
+352 VQMGINYSIYMD
-364 ADTIPVDKKDV
+364 ADTIPVSKNDV
-375 PFSVTI
+375 EFNVTI
-381 GNQITTT
+381 GNDTTKT
-388 TADITYPA
+388 TANIQYPD
-396 YKEAD
+396 YVVNEK
-401 NNSIG
+401 NSIG

-413 SHVGNVEDPGY
+413 SHVGNKENPGY
-424 YNQVVYV
+424 YKQTIYV
-431 NPMDKDLKG
+431 NPSENSLTN
-440 AKLKVEAYHPK
+440 AKLKVQAYHSS
-451 YPTNIGQINQ
+451 YPNNIGQINKE
-461 NVTNIKIYRVPEG
+461 VTDIKIYQVPKG

-484 TNDLVDV
+484 TKELTDV
-491 TDEFKN
+491 TNQYLQKI
-497 KMTYGS
+497 TYGDNNS
-503 NQSVN
+503 AVI
-508 LDFGDITS
+508 DFGNADS
-516 AYVVMVNTKFQYTN
+516 AYVVMVNTKFQYTT

-539 ATLSSTGNKSVS
+539 VTLSSDNSKSAS
-551 TGNALGFTNNQSGG
+551 MGNALGFTNNQSGG

-637 LPKGYEVTPSKQGN
+637 LPQGYEVTPSKQGN

-657 NGLSSVITVNGKDN
+657 NGVSSVITVNGKDN

-855 EFETPSGYTP
+855 EFETPLGYTP

-1071 GKYKVIFEKSAG
+1071 GKYKVIFEK
-1083 YLPTKVNGTT
+1083 
-1093 DGEKDSNGSS
+1093 
-1103 VTVKINGKDDMSL
+1103 
-1116 DTGFYKEPKYNLG
+1116 
-1129 DYVWEDT
+1129 
-1136 NKDGIQDANEPGIKD
+1136 
-1151 VKVTLKDSTG
+1151 
-1161 KVIGTTT
+1161 
-1168 TDASGKYKFTDLD
+1168 
-1181 NGNYTV
+1181 
-1187 EFETPAGYTP
+1187 PAGLTQ
-1197 TVKNTTAEDKDSNG
+1197 TGTNTTEDDKD
-1211 LTTTG
+1211 
-1216 VIKDADNMTLDS
+1216 
-1228 GFYKTPKYSLG
+1228 
-1239 DYVWYDSNKDG
+1239 

>member
-69 DNQSSGK
+69 DNQSSDK

-109 KSIEK
+109 KLIEK

-160 LQENKSVVNAQP
+160 LQENKSVVNVQP

-195 IKSNAETLVDNN
+195 IKSNDETLVDNN

-222 STAPKRLNTRMRMA
+222 STAPKRLNTRMRIA
-236 AIQPNSTDSKNVND
+236 AVQPSSTEAKNVND

-258 TVVDADNSKTIVPAQ
+258 TVVDADKNNKIVPAQ
-273 DYLSLKSQITVDDKV
+273 DYLALKSQIKVDDKV

-352 VKMGINYSIYMD
+352 VQMGINYSIYMD
-364 ADTIPVDKKDV
+364 ADTIPVSKNDV
-375 PFSVTI
+375 EFNVTI
-381 GNQITTT
+381 GNTTT
-388 TADITYPA
+388 KTTANIQYPD
-396 YKEAD
+396 YVSRD

-413 SHVGNVEDPGY
+413 SHAGNAEDPGY
-424 YNQVVYV
+424 YIQTVYV
-431 NPMDKDLKG
+431 NPSEKTLTN
-440 AKLKVEAYHPK
+440 AKLKVEAYHK
-451 YPTNIGQINQ
+451 DYPDNVGQINK
-461 NVTNIKIYRVPEG
+461 NVTKIKIYQAPKDYV
-474 YTLNKGYDVN
+474 LNKGYDVN
-484 TNDLVDV
+484 TNQLIDV
-491 TDEFKN
+491 TEQFKD
-497 KMTYGS
+497 KITYGT
-503 NQSVN
+503 NDSVN
-508 LDFGDITS
+508 VDFGSINNS
-516 AYVVMVNTKFQYTN
+516 YVVMVDTKFEFTT

-539 ATLSSTGNKSVS
+539 ATLTSDGNRSVS

-754 TTVTSGSD
+754 TTVTSGND
-762 IEKDSNGLTTTGVI
+762 TEKDSNGLTTTGVI

-1071 GKYKVIFEKSAG
+1071 GKYKVIFEK
-1083 YLPTKVNGTT
+1083 
-1093 DGEKDSNGSS
+1093 
-1103 VTVKINGKDDMSL
+1103 
-1116 DTGFYKEPKYNLG
+1116 
-1129 DYVWEDT
+1129 
-1136 NKDGIQDANEPGIKD
+1136 
-1151 VKVTLKDSTG
+1151 
-1161 KVIGTTT
+1161 
-1168 TDASGKYKFTDLD
+1168 
-1181 NGNYTV
+1181 
-1187 EFETPAGYTP
+1187 PAGLTQ
-1197 TVKNTTAEDKDSNG
+1197 TGTNTTEDD
-1211 LTTTG
+1211 
-1216 VIKDADNMTLDS
+1216 KDADGGEVDVTITDHDD
-1228 GFYKTPKYSLG
+1228 F
-1239 DYVWYDSNKDG
+1239 

>member
-69 DNQSSGK
+69 DNQSSDK
-76 VDMQQLNQEDNTK
+76 VDMQQLNQEVNTK

-114 ESVQSTTGNKVE
+114 ESVQSITGNKVE

-160 LQENKSVVNAQP
+160 LQENKSVVNVQP

-195 IKSNAETLVDNN
+195 IKSSAETLVDNN
-207 SNSNNENNA
+207 GNSNNENNA

-236 AIQPNSTDSKNVND
+236 AIQPTSTDSKNVND

-258 TVVDADNSKTIVPAQ
+258 TVVDADKNNKIVPAQ
-273 DYLSLKSQITVDDKV
+273 DYLALKSQMTVDDKV

-327 ATAKHDTANNLIT
+327 ATAKHDTVNNLIT

-352 VKMGINYSIYMD
+352 VQMGINYSIYMD
-364 ADTIPVDKKDV
+364 ADTIPVSKNDV
-375 PFSVTI
+375 EFNVTI
-381 GNQITTT
+381 GNTTT
-388 TADITYPA
+388 KTTANIQYSDYVVNE
-396 YKEAD
+396 K
-401 NNSIG
+401 NSIG

-413 SHVGNVEDPGY
+413 SHVGNKENPGY
-424 YNQVVYV
+424 YKQTIYV
-431 NPMDKDLKG
+431 NPSENSLTN
-440 AKLKVEAYHPK
+440 AKLKVQAYHSS
-451 YPTNIGQINQ
+451 YPNNIGQINKE
-461 NVTNIKIYRVPEG
+461 VTDIKIYQVPKG

-484 TNDLVDV
+484 TKELTDV
-491 TDEFKN
+491 TNQYLQKI
-497 KMTYGS
+497 TYGDNNS
-503 NQSVN
+503 AVI
-508 LDFGDITS
+508 DFGNADS
-516 AYVVMVNTKFQYTN
+516 AYVVMVNTKFQYTT

-539 ATLSSTGNKSVS
+539 VTLSSDNSKSAS
-551 TGNALGFTNNQSGG
+551 MGNALGFTNNQSGG

-637 LPKGYEVTPSKQGN
+637 LPQGYEVTPSKQGN

-657 NGLSSVITVNGKDN
+657 NGVSSVITVNGKDN

-714 DENGNV
+714 DESGNV

-739 GNYKVEFTTPEGYTP
+739 GNYKVEFITPEGYTP

-855 EFETPSGYTP
+855 EFETPAGYTP

-939 KVLKTVTTDENGKYQ
+939 KVLQTVTTDENGKYQ
-954 FTDLNNGTYKV
+954 FTDLKNGTYKV

-1032 STEKGIKDVKVTL
+1032 STEKGIKDVTVTL

-1071 GKYKVIFEKSAG
+1071 GKYKVIFEK
-1083 YLPTKVNGTT
+1083 
-1093 DGEKDSNGSS
+1093 
-1103 VTVKINGKDDMSL
+1103 
-1116 DTGFYKEPKYNLG
+1116 
-1129 DYVWEDT
+1129 
-1136 NKDGIQDANEPGIKD
+1136 
-1151 VKVTLKDSTG
+1151 
-1161 KVIGTTT
+1161 
-1168 TDASGKYKFTDLD
+1168 
-1181 NGNYTV
+1181 
-1187 EFETPAGYTP
+1187 PAGLTQ
-1197 TVKNTTAEDKDSNG
+1197 TGTNTTEDD
-1211 LTTTG
+1211 
-1216 VIKDADNMTLDS
+1216 KDADGGEVDVTITDHDDFTIDNGYFEEETS
-1228 GFYKTPKYSLG
+1228 
-1239 DYVWYDSNKDG
+1239 

>member
-69 DNQSSGK
+69 DNQSSDK

-151 SNQEALQPD
+151 SNQEGLQPD
-160 LQENKSVVNAQP
+160 LLENKSVVNVQP

-222 STAPKRLNTRMRMA
+222 STAPKSLNTRMRMA

-776 NGADNMT
+776 
-783 LDSGFYKT
+783 
-791 PKYNL
+791 
-796 GNYVWEDTNK
+796 
-806 DGKQDSTEKGISG
+806 
-819 VTVTLKNENGEVLQ
+819 
-833 TTKTDKDGKYQFTGL
+833 
-848 ENGTYKV
+848 
-855 EFETPSGYTP
+855 
-865 TQVGSGT
+865 
-872 DEGID
+872 
-877 SNGTSTT
+877 
-884 GVIKDKDNDTIDS
+884 KDKDNDTIDS

-1032 STEKGIKDVKVTL
+1032 STEKGIKDVKVIL

-1071 GKYKVIFEKSAG
+1071 GKYKVIFEK
-1083 YLPTKVNGTT
+1083 PTGLTQTGT
-1093 DGEKDSNGSS
+1093 
-1103 VTVKINGKDDMSL
+1103 
-1116 DTGFYKEPKYNLG
+1116 
-1129 DYVWEDT
+1129 
-1136 NKDGIQDANEPGIKD
+1136 
-1151 VKVTLKDSTG
+1151 
-1161 KVIGTTT
+1161 
-1168 TDASGKYKFTDLD
+1168 
-1181 NGNYTV
+1181 
-1187 EFETPAGYTP
+1187 
-1197 TVKNTTAEDKDSNG
+1197 NTTEDD
-1211 LTTTG
+1211 
-1216 VIKDADNMTLDS
+1216 KDADGGEVDVTITD
-1228 GFYKTPKYSLG
+1228 
-1239 DYVWYDSNKDG
+1239 

>member
-69 DNQSSGK
+69 DNQSSDK

-172 TNEENKKVDAKT
+172 TNEENKNVDAKT

-222 STAPKRLNTRMRMA
+222 STAPKRLNTRMRIA
-236 AIQPNSTDSKNVND
+236 AVQPSSTEAKNVND

-258 TVVDADNSKTIVPAQ
+258 TVVDADKNNKIVPAQ
-273 DYLSLKSQITVDDKV
+273 DYLELKSQIKVDDKV

-352 VKMGINYSIYMD
+352 VQMGINYSIYMD
-364 ADTIPVDKKDV
+364 ADTIPVSKNDV
-375 PFSVTI
+375 EFNVTI
-381 GNQITTT
+381 GNTTT
-388 TADITYPA
+388 KTTANIQYPD
-396 YKEAD
+396 YVVNEK
-401 NNSIG
+401 NSIG

-413 SHVGNVEDPGY
+413 SHVGNKENPGY
-424 YNQVVYV
+424 YKQTIYV
-431 NPMDKDLKG
+431 NPSENSLTN
-440 AKLKVEAYHPK
+440 AKLKVQAYHSS
-451 YPTNIGQINQ
+451 YPNNIGQINKE
-461 NVTNIKIYRVPEG
+461 VTDIKIYQVPKG

-484 TNDLVDV
+484 TKELTDV
-491 TDEFKN
+491 TNQYLHKI
-497 KMTYGS
+497 TYGDNNS
-503 NQSVN
+503 AVI
-508 LDFGDITS
+508 DFGNADS
-516 AYVVMVNTKFQYTN
+516 AYVVMVNTKFQYTT

-539 ATLSSTGNKSVS
+539 VTLSSDNSKSAS
-551 TGNALGFTNNQSGG
+551 MGNALGFTNNQSGG

-694 KNGIQ
+694 TNGIQ

-1071 GKYKVIFEKSAG
+1071 GKYKVIFEKPAG
-1083 YLPTKVNGTT
+1083 LTQTGTNTTEDDKDADGGEVDVTIT
-1093 DGEKDSNGSS
+1093 DH
-1103 VTVKINGKDDMSL
+1103 DD
-1116 DTGFYKEPKYNLG
+1116 
-1129 DYVWEDT
+1129 
-1136 NKDGIQDANEPGIKD
+1136 
-1151 VKVTLKDSTG
+1151 
-1161 KVIGTTT
+1161 
-1168 TDASGKYKFTDLD
+1168 FTLD
-1181 NGNYTV
+1181 NGY
-1187 EFETPAGYTP
+1187 F
-1197 TVKNTTAEDKDSNG
+1197 
-1211 LTTTG
+1211 
-1216 VIKDADNMTLDS
+1216 
-1228 GFYKTPKYSLG
+1228 
-1239 DYVWYDSNKDG
+1239 

>member
-69 DNQSSGK
+69 DNQSSDK

-109 KSIEK
+109 KLIEK

-160 LQENKSVVNAQP
+160 LQENKSVVNVQP

-195 IKSNAETLVDNN
+195 IKSNDETLVDNN

-222 STAPKRLNTRMRMA
+222 STAPKRLNTRMRIA
-236 AIQPNSTDSKNVND
+236 AVQPSSTEAKNVND

-258 TVVDADNSKTIVPAQ
+258 TVVDADKNNKIVPAQ

-352 VKMGINYSIYMD
+352 VQMGINYSIYMD
-364 ADTIPVDKKDV
+364 ADTIPVSKNDV
-375 PFSVTI
+375 EFNVTI
-381 GNQITTT
+381 GNTTT
-388 TADITYPA
+388 KTTANIQYPD
-396 YKEAD
+396 YVVNEK
-401 NNSIG
+401 NSIG

-413 SHVGNVEDPGY
+413 SHVGNKENPGY
-424 YNQVVYV
+424 YKQTIYV
-431 NPMDKDLKG
+431 NPSENSLTN
-440 AKLKVEAYHPK
+440 AKLKVQAYHSS
-451 YPTNIGQINQ
+451 YPNNIGQINKD
-461 NVTNIKIYRVPEG
+461 VTDIKIYQVPKG

-484 TNDLVDV
+484 TKELTDV
-491 TDEFKN
+491 TNQYLQKI
-497 KMTYGS
+497 TYGDNNS
-503 NQSVN
+503 AVI
-508 LDFGDITS
+508 DFGNADS

-986 DSNGLTTT
+986 DSNG
-994 GVIKDADNM
+994 
-1003 TLDSGFYKTP
+1003 
-1013 KYSLGDY
+1013 
-1020 VWYDSNK
+1020 
-1027 DGKQD
+1027 
-1032 STEKGIKDVKVTL
+1032 
-1045 LNEKGEVIGTTKTD
+1045 
-1059 ENGKYRFDNLDS
+1059 
-1071 GKYKVIFEKSAG
+1071 
-1083 YLPTKVNGTT
+1083 
-1093 DGEKDSNGSS
+1093 
-1103 VTVKINGKDDMSL
+1103 
-1116 DTGFYKEPKYNLG
+1116 
-1129 DYVWEDT
+1129 
-1136 NKDGIQDANEPGIKD
+1136 
-1151 VKVTLKDSTG
+1151 
-1161 KVIGTTT
+1161 
-1168 TDASGKYKFTDLD
+1168 
-1181 NGNYTV
+1181 
-1187 EFETPAGYTP
+1187 
-1197 TVKNTTAEDKDSNG
+1197 
-1211 LTTTG
+1211 
-1216 VIKDADNMTLDS
+1216 
-1228 GFYKTPKYSLG
+1228 
-1239 DYVWYDSNKDG
+1239 

>member
-1 MLNRENKTAIT
+1 MLNRENKTAMT

-41 LIFGLGNQEAK
+41 LIFGIGSQEAK
-52 AAESTNK
+52 AAEVTNK
-59 ELNEATTSAS
+59 EMKEDATSVNNDQVS
-69 DNQSSGK
+69 KK
-76 VDMQQLNQEDNTK
+76 VDTGQLNKDGNTSKVDTEQLNDENINKVANQKEVTRVENSVASEKNNNSQPSENGKLQTSDVKKTEDNNATSDDQVTTTVNSQQLNTDN
-89 NDNQKEMVS
+89 
-98 SQGNETTSNGN
+98 TTSNATMSAAPIN
-109 KSIEK
+109 VSKDDLKINSE
-114 ESVQSTTGNKVE
+114 E
-126 VSTAKSDEQASPK
+126 VRNVGEKSD
-139 STNEDLNTKQTI
+139 NT
-151 SNQEALQPD
+151 D
-160 LQENKSVVNAQP
+160 NA
-172 TNEENKKVDAKT
+172 NG
-184 ESTTLNVKSDA
+184 SDV
-195 IKSNAETLVDNN
+195 IM
-207 SNSNNENNA
+207 
-216 DIILPK
+216 PK
-222 STAPKRLNTRMRMA
+222 STAPKRLNTRMRIA
-236 AIQPNSTDSKNVND
+236 AVQPSSTDSKNVNN
-250 LITSNTTL
+250 LITSTTTL
-258 TVVDADNSKTIVPAQ
+258 TVVDADKNNKIVPAQ
-273 DYLSLKSQITVDDKV
+273 DYLALKSQIKVDDKV

-352 VKMGINYSIYMD
+352 VQMGINYSIYMD
-364 ADTIPVDKKDV
+364 ADTIPVSKNDV
-375 PFSVTI
+375 EFNVTI
-381 GNQITTT
+381 GNDTTKT
-388 TADITYPA
+388 TANIQYPD
-396 YKEAD
+396 YVVNEK
-401 NNSIG
+401 NSIG

-413 SHVGNVEDPGY
+413 SHVGNKENPGY
-424 YNQVVYV
+424 YKQTIYV
-431 NPMDKDLKG
+431 NPSENSLTN
-440 AKLKVEAYHPK
+440 AKLKVQAYHSS
-451 YPTNIGQINQ
+451 YPNNIGQINKE
-461 NVTNIKIYRVPEG
+461 VTDIKIYQVPKG

-484 TNDLVDV
+484 TKELTDV
-491 TDEFKN
+491 TNQYLQKI
-497 KMTYGS
+497 TYGDNNS
-503 NQSVN
+503 AVI
-508 LDFGDITS
+508 DFGNADS
-516 AYVVMVNTKFQYTN
+516 AYVVMVNTKFQYTT

-539 ATLSSTGNKSVS
+539 VTLSSDNSKSAS
-551 TGNALGFTNNQSGG
+551 MGNALGFTNNQSGG

-637 LPKGYEVTPSKQGN
+637 LPQGYEVTPSKQGN

-657 NGLSSVITVNGKDN
+657 NGVSSVITVNGKDN

-855 EFETPSGYTP
+855 EFETPLGYTP

-1071 GKYKVIFEKSAG
+1071 GKYKVIFEK
-1083 YLPTKVNGTT
+1083 
-1093 DGEKDSNGSS
+1093 
-1103 VTVKINGKDDMSL
+1103 
-1116 DTGFYKEPKYNLG
+1116 
-1129 DYVWEDT
+1129 
-1136 NKDGIQDANEPGIKD
+1136 
-1151 VKVTLKDSTG
+1151 
-1161 KVIGTTT
+1161 
-1168 TDASGKYKFTDLD
+1168 
-1181 NGNYTV
+1181 
-1187 EFETPAGYTP
+1187 PAGLTQ
-1197 TVKNTTAEDKDSNG
+1197 TGTNT
-1211 LTTTG
+1211 
-1216 VIKDADNMTLDS
+1216 
-1228 GFYKTPKYSLG
+1228 
-1239 DYVWYDSNKDG
+1239 

>member
-1 MLNRENKTAIT
+1 
-12 RKGMVSNR
+12 MVSNR

-69 DNQSSGK
+69 DNQSSDK

-109 KSIEK
+109 KLIEK

-160 LQENKSVVNAQP
+160 LQENKSVVNVQP

-195 IKSNAETLVDNN
+195 IKSNDETLVDNN

-222 STAPKRLNTRMRMA
+222 STAPKRLNTRMRIA
-236 AIQPNSTDSKNVND
+236 AVQPSSTEAKNVND

-258 TVVDADNSKTIVPAQ
+258 TVVDADKNNKIVPAQ
-273 DYLSLKSQITVDDKV
+273 DYLALKSQIKVDDKV

-352 VKMGINYSIYMD
+352 VQMGINYSIYMD
-364 ADTIPVDKKDV
+364 ADTIPVSKNDV
-375 PFSVTI
+375 EFNVTI
-381 GNQITTT
+381 GNTTT
-388 TADITYPA
+388 KTTANIQYPD
-396 YKEAD
+396 YVSRD

-413 SHVGNVEDPGY
+413 SHAGNAEDPGY
-424 YNQVVYV
+424 YIQTVYV
-431 NPMDKDLKG
+431 NPSEKTLTN
-440 AKLKVEAYHPK
+440 AKLKVEAYHK
-451 YPTNIGQINQ
+451 DYPDNVGQINK
-461 NVTNIKIYRVPEG
+461 NVTKIKIYQAPKDYV
-474 YTLNKGYDVN
+474 LNKGYDVN
-484 TNDLVDV
+484 TNQLIDV
-491 TDEFKN
+491 TEQFKD
-497 KMTYGS
+497 KITYGT
-503 NQSVN
+503 NDSVN
-508 LDFGDITS
+508 VDFGSINNS
-516 AYVVMVNTKFQYTN
+516 YVVMVDTKFEFTT

-539 ATLSSTGNKSVS
+539 ATLTSDGNRSVS

-585 VQELGEKGVGNVTV
+585 IQELGEVGVKGVTV
-599 TVFDNNTNT
+599 VAYDNKTN
-608 KVGEA
+608 KEVGRTITDE
-613 VTKEDGSYLIPNLP
+613 KGGYLIPNLP

-725 TDADGKYKFTDLDN
+725 TDADGKYKFTDLGN

-1045 LNEKGEVIGTTKTD
+1045 LNEKGEVIGTTTTD

-1071 GKYKVIFEKSAG
+1071 GKYKVIFEK
-1083 YLPTKVNGTT
+1083 
-1093 DGEKDSNGSS
+1093 
-1103 VTVKINGKDDMSL
+1103 
-1116 DTGFYKEPKYNLG
+1116 
-1129 DYVWEDT
+1129 
-1136 NKDGIQDANEPGIKD
+1136 
-1151 VKVTLKDSTG
+1151 
-1161 KVIGTTT
+1161 
-1168 TDASGKYKFTDLD
+1168 
-1181 NGNYTV
+1181 
-1187 EFETPAGYTP
+1187 PAGLTQ
-1197 TVKNTTAEDKDSNG
+1197 TGTNTTEDD
-1211 LTTTG
+1211 
-1216 VIKDADNMTLDS
+1216 KDAD
-1228 GFYKTPKYSLG
+1228 G
-1239 DYVWYDSNKDG
+1239 

>member
-69 DNQSSGK
+69 DNQSSDK

-109 KSIEK
+109 KLIEK

-160 LQENKSVVNAQP
+160 LQENKSVVNVQP

-195 IKSNAETLVDNN
+195 IKSNDETLVDNN

-222 STAPKRLNTRMRMA
+222 STAPKRLNTRMRIA
-236 AIQPNSTDSKNVND
+236 AVQPSSTEAKNVND

-258 TVVDADNSKTIVPAQ
+258 TVVDADKNNKIVPAQ

-352 VKMGINYSIYMD
+352 VQMGINYSIYMD
-364 ADTIPVDKKDV
+364 ADTIPVSKNDV
-375 PFSVTI
+375 EFNVTI
-381 GNQITTT
+381 GNTTT
-388 TADITYPA
+388 KTTANIQYPD
-396 YKEAD
+396 YVVNEK
-401 NNSIG
+401 NSIG

-413 SHVGNVEDPGY
+413 SHVGNKENPGY
-424 YNQVVYV
+424 YKQTIYV
-431 NPMDKDLKG
+431 NPSENSLTN
-440 AKLKVEAYHPK
+440 AKLKVQAYHSS
-451 YPTNIGQINQ
+451 YPNNIGQINKD
-461 NVTNIKIYRVPEG
+461 VTDIKIYQVPKG

-484 TNDLVDV
+484 TKELTDV
-491 TDEFKN
+491 TNQYLQKI
-497 KMTYGS
+497 TYGDNNS
-503 NQSVN
+503 AVI
-508 LDFGDITS
+508 DFGNADS

-1045 LNEKGEVIGTTKTD
+1045 L
-1059 ENGKYRFDNLDS
+1059 
-1071 GKYKVIFEKSAG
+1071 
-1083 YLPTKVNGTT
+1083 
-1093 DGEKDSNGSS
+1093 
-1103 VTVKINGKDDMSL
+1103 
-1116 DTGFYKEPKYNLG
+1116 
-1129 DYVWEDT
+1129 
-1136 NKDGIQDANEPGIKD
+1136 
-1151 VKVTLKDSTG
+1151 
-1161 KVIGTTT
+1161 
-1168 TDASGKYKFTDLD
+1168 
-1181 NGNYTV
+1181 
-1187 EFETPAGYTP
+1187 
-1197 TVKNTTAEDKDSNG
+1197 
-1211 LTTTG
+1211 
-1216 VIKDADNMTLDS
+1216 
-1228 GFYKTPKYSLG
+1228 
-1239 DYVWYDSNKDG
+1239 

>member
-1 MLNRENKTAIT
+1 MLNRENKTAMT

-41 LIFGLGNQEAK
+41 LIFGIGSQEAK
-52 AAESTNK
+52 AAEVTNK
-59 ELNEATTSAS
+59 EMKEDATSVNNDQVS
-69 DNQSSGK
+69 KK
-76 VDMQQLNQEDNTK
+76 VDTGQLNKDGNTSKVDTEQLNDENINKVANQKEVTRVENSVASEKNNNSQPSENGKLQTSDVKKTEDNNATSDDQVTTTVNSQQLNTDN
-89 NDNQKEMVS
+89 
-98 SQGNETTSNGN
+98 TTSNATMSAAPIN
-109 KSIEK
+109 VSKDDLKINSE
-114 ESVQSTTGNKVE
+114 E
-126 VSTAKSDEQASPK
+126 VRNVGEKSD
-139 STNEDLNTKQTI
+139 NT
-151 SNQEALQPD
+151 D
-160 LQENKSVVNAQP
+160 NA
-172 TNEENKKVDAKT
+172 NG
-184 ESTTLNVKSDA
+184 SDV
-195 IKSNAETLVDNN
+195 IM
-207 SNSNNENNA
+207 
-216 DIILPK
+216 PK
-222 STAPKRLNTRMRMA
+222 STAPKRLNTRMRIA
-236 AIQPNSTDSKNVND
+236 AVQPSSTDSKNVNN
-250 LITSNTTL
+250 LITSTTTL
-258 TVVDADNSKTIVPAQ
+258 TVVDADKNNKIVPAQ
-273 DYLSLKSQITVDDKV
+273 DYLALKSQIKVDDKV

-307 NPEDIKNIGDIKDPN
+307 NPEDIKNIADIKDPN

-352 VKMGINYSIYMD
+352 VQMGINYSIYMD
-364 ADTIPVDKKDV
+364 ADTIPVSKNDV
-375 PFSVTI
+375 EFNVTI
-381 GNQITTT
+381 GNDTTKT
-388 TADITYPA
+388 TANIQYPD
-396 YKEAD
+396 YVVNEK
-401 NNSIG
+401 NSIG

-413 SHVGNVEDPGY
+413 SHVGNKENPGY
-424 YNQVVYV
+424 YKQTIYV
-431 NPMDKDLKG
+431 NPSENSLTN
-440 AKLKVEAYHPK
+440 AKLKVQAYHSS
-451 YPTNIGQINQ
+451 YPNNIGQINKE
-461 NVTNIKIYRVPEG
+461 VTDIKIYQVPKG

-484 TNDLVDV
+484 TKELTDV
-491 TDEFKN
+491 TNQYLQKI
-497 KMTYGS
+497 TYGDNNS
-503 NQSVN
+503 AVI
-508 LDFGDITS
+508 DFGNADS
-516 AYVVMVNTKFQYTN
+516 AYVVMVNTKFQYTT

-539 ATLSSTGNKSVS
+539 VTLSSDNSKSAS
-551 TGNALGFTNNQSGG
+551 MGNALGFTNNQSGG

-637 LPKGYEVTPSKQGN
+637 LPQGYEVTPSKQGN

-657 NGLSSVITVNGKDN
+657 NGVSSVITVNGKDN

-855 EFETPSGYTP
+855 EFETPLGYTP

-1071 GKYKVIFEKSAG
+1071 GKYKVIFEK
-1083 YLPTKVNGTT
+1083 
-1093 DGEKDSNGSS
+1093 
-1103 VTVKINGKDDMSL
+1103 
-1116 DTGFYKEPKYNLG
+1116 
-1129 DYVWEDT
+1129 
-1136 NKDGIQDANEPGIKD
+1136 
-1151 VKVTLKDSTG
+1151 
-1161 KVIGTTT
+1161 
-1168 TDASGKYKFTDLD
+1168 
-1181 NGNYTV
+1181 
-1187 EFETPAGYTP
+1187 PAGLTQ
-1197 TVKNTTAEDKDSNG
+1197 TGTNTTEDDKD
-1211 LTTTG
+1211 
-1216 VIKDADNMTLDS
+1216 
-1228 GFYKTPKYSLG
+1228 
-1239 DYVWYDSNKDG
+1239 

>member
-739 GNYKVEFTTPEGYTP
+739 GNYKVVFTTPEGYTP

-924 KGISGVTVTL
+924 KGISVVTVTL

-1071 GKYKVIFEKSAG
+1071 GKYKVIFEK
-1083 YLPTKVNGTT
+1083 
-1093 DGEKDSNGSS
+1093 
-1103 VTVKINGKDDMSL
+1103 
-1116 DTGFYKEPKYNLG
+1116 
-1129 DYVWEDT
+1129 
-1136 NKDGIQDANEPGIKD
+1136 
-1151 VKVTLKDSTG
+1151 
-1161 KVIGTTT
+1161 
-1168 TDASGKYKFTDLD
+1168 
-1181 NGNYTV
+1181 
-1187 EFETPAGYTP
+1187 PAG
-1197 TVKNTTAEDKDSNG
+1197 
-1211 LTTTG
+1211 LTQTG
-1216 VIKDADNMTLDS
+1216 TN
-1228 GFYKTPKYSLG
+1228 
-1239 DYVWYDSNKDG
+1239 

>member
-739 GNYKVEFTTPEGYTP
+739 GNYKVVFTTPEGYTP

-1071 GKYKVIFEKSAG
+1071 GKYKVIFEK
-1083 YLPTKVNGTT
+1083 
-1093 DGEKDSNGSS
+1093 
-1103 VTVKINGKDDMSL
+1103 
-1116 DTGFYKEPKYNLG
+1116 
-1129 DYVWEDT
+1129 
-1136 NKDGIQDANEPGIKD
+1136 
-1151 VKVTLKDSTG
+1151 
-1161 KVIGTTT
+1161 
-1168 TDASGKYKFTDLD
+1168 
-1181 NGNYTV
+1181 
-1187 EFETPAGYTP
+1187 PAGLTQ
-1197 TVKNTTAEDKDSNG
+1197 TGTNTTEDDKD
-1211 LTTTG
+1211 
-1216 VIKDADNMTLDS
+1216 A
-1228 GFYKTPKYSLG
+1228 
-1239 DYVWYDSNKDG
+1239 

>member
-1 MLNRENKTAIT
+1 MLNRENKTAMT

-52 AAESTNK
+52 AAEVTNK
-59 ELNEATTSAS
+59 EMKEDATSVNNDQVS
-69 DNQSSGK
+69 KK
-76 VDMQQLNQEDNTK
+76 VDTEQLNNGGNTSKVDTEQLKDENINKVANQKEVTRVENSVASEKNNNSKPSENGKLQTSDVKKTEDNNATSDDQVTTTVNSQQLNTDN
-89 NDNQKEMVS
+89 
-98 SQGNETTSNGN
+98 TTSNETMSSAPIN
-109 KSIEK
+109 VSKDNLKINSEVVK
-114 ESVQSTTGNKVE
+114 NVVE
-126 VSTAKSDEQASPK
+126 NSD
-139 STNEDLNTKQTI
+139 NT
-151 SNQEALQPD
+151 D
-160 LQENKSVVNAQP
+160 NA
-172 TNEENKKVDAKT
+172 NG
-184 ESTTLNVKSDA
+184 SDV
-195 IKSNAETLVDNN
+195 IM
-207 SNSNNENNA
+207 
-216 DIILPK
+216 PK
-222 STAPKRLNTRMRMA
+222 STAPKRLNTRMRIA
-236 AIQPNSTDSKNVND
+236 AVQPSSTDSKNVNN
-250 LITSNTTL
+250 LITSTTTL

-327 ATAKHDTANNLIT
+327 ATAKHDTVNNLIT

-352 VKMGINYSIYMD
+352 VKMGINYSVYMD

-381 GNQITTT
+381 GNQTTTT

-413 SHVGNVEDPGY
+413 SHAGNAEDPGY

-440 AKLKVEAYHPK
+440 ANLKVEAYHPK

-484 TNDLVDV
+484 ANDLVDV

-508 LDFGDITS
+508 VDFGDITS

-551 TGNALGFTNNQSGG
+551 TGNALGFTNNQSAG

-585 VQELGEKGVGNVTV
+585 IQELGEVGVKGVTV
-599 TVFDNNTNT
+599 VAYDNKTN
-608 KVGEA
+608 KEVGRTITDE
-613 VTKEDGSYLIPNLP
+613 KGGYLIPNLP

-637 LPKGYEVTPSKQGN
+637 LPQGYEVTPSKQGN

-682 YNLGDYVWEDTN
+682 
-694 KNGIQ
+694 
-699 DQDEKGISGVTVTLK
+699 
-714 DENGNV
+714 
-720 LKTVT
+720 
-725 TDADGKYKFTDLDN
+725 
-739 GNYKVEFTTPEGYTP
+739 
-754 TTVTSGSD
+754 
-762 IEKDSNGLTTTGVI
+762 
-776 NGADNMT
+776 
-783 LDSGFYKT
+783 
-791 PKYNL
+791 
-796 GNYVWEDTNK
+796 
-806 DGKQDSTEKGISG
+806 
-819 VTVTLKNENGEVLQ
+819 
-833 TTKTDKDGKYQFTGL
+833 
-848 ENGTYKV
+848 
-855 EFETPSGYTP
+855 
-865 TQVGSGT
+865 
-872 DEGID
+872 
-877 SNGTSTT
+877 
-884 GVIKDKDNDTIDS
+884 
-897 GFYKPTYNLGDYV
+897 YNLGDYV

-994 GVIKDADNM
+994 GVIKDADN
-1003 TLDSGFYKTP
+1003 
-1013 KYSLGDY
+1013 
-1020 VWYDSNK
+1020 
-1027 DGKQD
+1027 
-1032 STEKGIKDVKVTL
+1032 
-1045 LNEKGEVIGTTKTD
+1045 
-1059 ENGKYRFDNLDS
+1059 
-1071 GKYKVIFEKSAG
+1071 
-1083 YLPTKVNGTT
+1083 
-1093 DGEKDSNGSS
+1093 
-1103 VTVKINGKDDMSL
+1103 
-1116 DTGFYKEPKYNLG
+1116 
-1129 DYVWEDT
+1129 
-1136 NKDGIQDANEPGIKD
+1136 
-1151 VKVTLKDSTG
+1151 
-1161 KVIGTTT
+1161 
-1168 TDASGKYKFTDLD
+1168 
-1181 NGNYTV
+1181 
-1187 EFETPAGYTP
+1187 
-1197 TVKNTTAEDKDSNG
+1197 
-1211 LTTTG
+1211 
-1216 VIKDADNMTLDS
+1216 
-1228 GFYKTPKYSLG
+1228 
-1239 DYVWYDSNKDG
+1239 

>member
-69 DNQSSGK
+69 DNQSSDK

-109 KSIEK
+109 KLIEK

-160 LQENKSVVNAQP
+160 LQENKSVVNVQP

-195 IKSNAETLVDNN
+195 IKSNDETLVDNN

-222 STAPKRLNTRMRMA
+222 STAPKRLNTRMRIA
-236 AIQPNSTDSKNVND
+236 AVQPSSTEAKNVND

-258 TVVDADNSKTIVPAQ
+258 TVVDADKNNKIVPAQ

-352 VKMGINYSIYMD
+352 VQMGINYSIYMD
-364 ADTIPVDKKDV
+364 ADTIPVSKNDV
-375 PFSVTI
+375 EFNVTI
-381 GNQITTT
+381 GNTTT
-388 TADITYPA
+388 KTTANIQYPD
-396 YKEAD
+396 YVVNEK
-401 NNSIG
+401 NSIG

-413 SHVGNVEDPGY
+413 SHVGNKENPGY
-424 YNQVVYV
+424 YKQTIYV
-431 NPMDKDLKG
+431 NPSENSLTN
-440 AKLKVEAYHPK
+440 AKLKVQAYHSS
-451 YPTNIGQINQ
+451 YPNNIGQINKD
-461 NVTNIKIYRVPEG
+461 VTDIKIYQVPKG

-484 TNDLVDV
+484 TKELTDV
-491 TDEFKN
+491 TNQYLQKI
-497 KMTYGS
+497 TYGDNNS
-503 NQSVN
+503 AVI
-508 LDFGDITS
+508 DFGNADS

-1032 STEKGIKDVKVTL
+1032 STEKGIKDVTVTL
-1045 LNEKGEVIGTTKTD
+1045 QNEKGEVIGTTKTD

-1071 GKYKVIFEKSAG
+1071 GKYKVIFEK
-1083 YLPTKVNGTT
+1083 
-1093 DGEKDSNGSS
+1093 
-1103 VTVKINGKDDMSL
+1103 
-1116 DTGFYKEPKYNLG
+1116 
-1129 DYVWEDT
+1129 
-1136 NKDGIQDANEPGIKD
+1136 
-1151 VKVTLKDSTG
+1151 
-1161 KVIGTTT
+1161 
-1168 TDASGKYKFTDLD
+1168 
-1181 NGNYTV
+1181 
-1187 EFETPAGYTP
+1187 PAGLTQ
-1197 TVKNTTAEDKDSNG
+1197 TVTNTTEDD
-1211 LTTTG
+1211 
-1216 VIKDADNMTLDS
+1216 KDADGGEVDVT
-1228 GFYKTPKYSLG
+1228 
-1239 DYVWYDSNKDG
+1239 

>member
-739 GNYKVEFTTPEGYTP
+739 GNYKVVFTTPEGYTP

-1071 GKYKVIFEKSAG
+1071 GKYKVIFEK
-1083 YLPTKVNGTT
+1083 
-1093 DGEKDSNGSS
+1093 
-1103 VTVKINGKDDMSL
+1103 
-1116 DTGFYKEPKYNLG
+1116 
-1129 DYVWEDT
+1129 
-1136 NKDGIQDANEPGIKD
+1136 
-1151 VKVTLKDSTG
+1151 
-1161 KVIGTTT
+1161 
-1168 TDASGKYKFTDLD
+1168 
-1181 NGNYTV
+1181 
-1187 EFETPAGYTP
+1187 PAGLTQ
-1197 TVKNTTAEDKDSNG
+1197 TGTNTTEDD
-1211 LTTTG
+1211 
-1216 VIKDADNMTLDS
+1216 KDADGGEVDVT
-1228 GFYKTPKYSLG
+1228 
-1239 DYVWYDSNKDG
+1239 

>member
-1 MLNRENKTAIT
+1 MLNRENKTAMT

-41 LIFGLGNQEAK
+41 LIFGIGSQEAK
-52 AAESTNK
+52 AAEVTNK
-59 ELNEATTSAS
+59 EMKEDATSVNNDQVS
-69 DNQSSGK
+69 KK
-76 VDMQQLNQEDNTK
+76 VDTGQLNNDGNTSKVDTEQLKDENINKVANQKEVTRVENSVASEKNNNSQPSENGKLQTSDVKKTEANNTTLDDQVTTTVNSQQLNTDN
-89 NDNQKEMVS
+89 
-98 SQGNETTSNGN
+98 TTSNATMSSAPIN
-109 KSIEK
+109 VSKDDLKINNE
-114 ESVQSTTGNKVE
+114 E
-126 VSTAKSDEQASPK
+126 VRNVGEKSD
-139 STNEDLNTKQTI
+139 
-151 SNQEALQPD
+151 
-160 LQENKSVVNAQP
+160 
-172 TNEENKKVDAKT
+172 
-184 ESTTLNVKSDA
+184 
-195 IKSNAETLVDNN
+195 
-207 SNSNNENNA
+207 NA
-216 DIILPK
+216 DNANGSDVIMPK

-236 AIQPNSTDSKNVND
+236 AIQSTSTDSKNVND

-352 VKMGINYSIYMD
+352 VKMGINYSVYMD

-381 GNQITTT
+381 GNQTTTT

-413 SHVGNVEDPGY
+413 SHAGNAEDPGY

-440 AKLKVEAYHPK
+440 ANLKVEAYHPK
-451 YPTNIGQINQ
+451 YPANIGQINQ

-484 TNDLVDV
+484 ANDLVDV

-497 KMTYGS
+497 KMTYGT

-508 LDFGDITS
+508 IDFGDITS

-539 ATLSSTGNKSVS
+539 ATLSSTGNKTVS

-637 LPKGYEVTPSKQGN
+637 LPQGYEVTPSKQGN

-657 NGLSSVITVNGKDN
+657 NGVSSVITVNGKDN

-714 DENGNV
+714 DEKGNV

-1032 STEKGIKDVKVTL
+1032 STEKGIKGVKVTL
-1045 LNEKGEVIGTTKTD
+1045 QNEKGEVIGTTETD

-1071 GKYKVIFEKSAG
+1071 GKYKVIFEK
-1083 YLPTKVNGTT
+1083 
-1093 DGEKDSNGSS
+1093 
-1103 VTVKINGKDDMSL
+1103 
-1116 DTGFYKEPKYNLG
+1116 
-1129 DYVWEDT
+1129 
-1136 NKDGIQDANEPGIKD
+1136 
-1151 VKVTLKDSTG
+1151 
-1161 KVIGTTT
+1161 
-1168 TDASGKYKFTDLD
+1168 
-1181 NGNYTV
+1181 
-1187 EFETPAGYTP
+1187 PAGLTQ
-1197 TVKNTTAEDKDSNG
+1197 TGTNTTEDD
-1211 LTTTG
+1211 
-1216 VIKDADNMTLDS
+1216 KDAD
-1228 GFYKTPKYSLG
+1228 
-1239 DYVWYDSNKDG
+1239 